1 LPANR
6 HLFTDTPLPTE
17 IVVDS
22 SFVFHALIDD
32 GRSGFHIPA
41 RDFAER
47 LRVAN
52 ATLIYSSLIFLEA
65 PQCWKR
71 LYNARALVPSL
82 RGADLASDRSN
93 AFTEANTALQ
103 MFLSAFN
110 RKEVRVTKS
119 LMKNATALVA
129 EFNLGSHDAIAIAIS
144 RTGVPDVAAID
155 RGFKNVDGIE
165 LWDGLLT

>member
-1 LPANR
+1 MPANR

-32 GRSGFHIPA
+32 VRSGYHVPA
-41 RDFAER
+41 RGFAER
-47 LRVAN
+47 LRGADV
-52 ATLIYSSLIFLEA
+52 TLIYSSLIFLEA

-71 LYNARALVPSL
+71 LYNTGALIPSQ
-82 RGADLASDRSN
+82 RGPNLASDRVN
-93 AFTEANTALQ
+93 AFNEANTALQ
-103 MFLSAFN
+103 IFLSAFN
-110 RKEVRVTKS
+110 RKEVRVTKN
-119 LMKNATALVA
+119 LMKSATALVA

-144 RTGVPDVAAID
+144 RAGVPDIAALD

>member
-6 HLFTDTPLPTE
+6 HLFSDKPLPTE

-22 SFVFHALIDD
+22 SFVFHALIED
-32 GRSGFHIPA
+32 GRSGYHLPA
-41 RDFAER
+41 RRFAER
-47 LRVAN
+47 LRVAD

-71 LYNARALVPSL
+71 LYNTGALIPAQ
-82 RGADLASDRSN
+82 RGANLASDRIN
-93 AFTEANTALQ
+93 GFNEANTALQ
-103 MFLSAFN
+103 TFLSAFN
-110 RKEVRVTKS
+110 RKEMPVTKD
-119 LMKNATALVA
+119 LMKSATGLVA

-144 RTGVPDVAAID
+144 RAGVRDVAALD
-155 RGFKNVDGIE
+155 RGFKNVDGID

>member
-6 HLFTDTPLPTE
+6 HLFTDIPLPTE

-32 GRSGFHIPA
+32 GRSGYHIPA
-41 RDFAER
+41 RSFAER

-71 LYNARALVPSL
+71 LYNTGALVPSQ
-82 RGADLASDRSN
+82 RSADLASDRVR
-93 AFTEANTALQ
+93 AFTEANNALQ
-103 MFLSAFN
+103 TFLSAFN
-110 RKEVRVTKS
+110 RKEVRITKD
-119 LMKNATALVA
+119 LMKSATAYVA
-129 EFNLGSHDAIAIAIS
+129 EFNLGSHDAIAVAIS
-144 RTGVPDVAAID
+144 RTGIPDVAAVD
-155 RGFKNVDGIE
+155 RGFKSVDGIE

>member
-6 HLFTDTPLPTE
+6 HLFSDNPLPTE

-22 SFVFHALIDD
+22 SFVFHALIED
-32 GRSGFHIPA
+32 GKSGYHIPA

-47 LRVAN
+47 LRIAN

-71 LYNARALVPSL
+71 LYNTGALVPSK
-82 RGADLASDRSN
+82 RGLDLASDRAN
-93 AFTEANTALQ
+93 AFIEANAALQ
-103 MFLSAFN
+103 TFLSAFN
-110 RKEVRVTKS
+110 RKEVRVTKQ
-119 LMKNATALVA
+119 LMKSATTHVA
-129 EFNLGSHDAIAIAIS
+129 EFNLGSHDAVAIAIS
-144 RTGVPDVAAID
+144 RTGVPDVAALD

-165 LWDGLLT
+165 LWDGMLT

>member
-6 HLFTDTPLPTE
+6 HSFTDNPLPTE

-22 SFVFHALIDD
+22 SFVFHALIED
-32 GRSGFHIPA
+32 GRSGYHIPA
-41 RDFAER
+41 RGFAER
-47 LRVAN
+47 LRVGN

-71 LYNARALVPSL
+71 LYNTGVLVPSQ
-82 RGADLASDRSN
+82 RGADLAGDRSS
-93 AFTEANTALQ
+93 AFSEANAALQ
-103 MFLSAFN
+103 TFLSAFN

-119 LMKNATALVA
+119 LMKSAAAHVA

-144 RTGVPDVAAID
+144 RTGVQDIAALD